1 MAQRSIL
8 TLFIPRAMMPCQVS
22 GQADGAGLVLSL
34 EGKDAAQLE
43 AAHALLAS
51 GLPPGARLVSV
62 QHDATALDRL
72 R

>member
-1 MAQRSIL
+1 
-8 TLFIPRAMMPCQVS
+8 MPCQVS